1 MFTGLIEAIGQLRSV
16 AELGGDV
23 RLWIASNTLDC
34 TDVKIGDSIAVNG
47 VCLTVVLLEADA
59 FALDVSN
66 ETLACTTLGTWR
78 EGRRVNLE
86 KALRLSDRLGGHL
99 VSGHVDGIATAL
111 SIDADARSSRW
122 RFTLPERLAR
132 YVAVK
137 GSIAVDGV
145 SLTVNTVDA
154 DSFGVNLIPHTL
166 ANTAFG
172 VTAVNDSVNLE
183 IDLMAR
189 YAERLLLP
197 VGAASGCRSRRSPT
211 SSLHGVAGRE
221 GLSE

>member
-16 AELGGDV
+16 AKLGGDV
-23 RLWIASNTLDC
+23 RMWIAGSALDC
-34 TDVKIGDSIAVNG
+34 TDVKIGDSICVNG
-47 VCLTVVLLEADA
+47 VCLTVVLLEANA

-99 VSGHVDGIATAL
+99 VSGHVDGIATVLA
-111 SIDADARSSRW
+111 IDADARSSRW
-122 RFTLPERLAR
+122 RFTLPVHLAR

-145 SLTVNTVDA
+145 SLTVNAVDA
-154 DSFGVNLIPHTL
+154 HSFSVNLIPHTL
-166 ANTAFG
+166 ANSVFG
-172 VTAVNDSVNLE
+172 ATTVNDPVNLE

-189 YAERLLLP
+189 YAERMI
-197 VGAASGCRSRRSPT
+197 
-211 SSLHGVAGRE
+211 AG
-221 GLSE
+221 